1 MECGLTGEHGH
12 PVARPVAME
21 REAVHVLV
29 TIPLQLMMAHFVKV
43 TQVTQDRASKII
55 VQVSL
60 IQLLQNKN
68 KQIKIISRDA
78 NSCFNHIL
86 LQLREQQPLKQ
97 LKRQPC
103 R

>member
-21 REAVHVLV
+21 REAVCVLV
-29 TIPLQLMMAHFVKV
+29 TIPLQLMMVHLVKV
-43 TQVTQDRASKII
+43 TQVTRDRASKII

-68 KQIKIISRDA
+68 NKQRCK
-78 NSCFNHIL
+78 
-86 LQLREQQPLKQ
+86 
-97 LKRQPC
+97 
-103 R
+103 

>member
-21 REAVHVLV
+21 REAVRVLV
-29 TIPLQLMMAHFVKV
+29 TIPLQIMVAHFVKV
-43 TQVTQDRASKII
+43 TQVTGDRASKIT

-68 KQIKIISRDA
+68 K
-78 NSCFNHIL
+78 
-86 LQLREQQPLKQ
+86 
-97 LKRQPC
+97 
-103 R
+103 

>member
-21 REAVHVLV
+21 REAVCVLV
-29 TIPLQLMMAHFVKV
+29 TIPLQLMMVHLVKV
-43 TQVTQDRASKII
+43 TQVTRDRTSKII

-68 KQIKIISRDA
+68 NKQRCK
-78 NSCFNHIL
+78 
-86 LQLREQQPLKQ
+86 
-97 LKRQPC
+97 
-103 R
+103 

>member
-21 REAVHVLV
+21 REAVCVLV
-29 TIPLQLMMAHFVKV
+29 TIPLQLMMVHLVKV
-43 TQVTQDRASKII
+43 TQVIRDRASKII

-68 KQIKIISRDA
+68 NKQRCK
-78 NSCFNHIL
+78 
-86 LQLREQQPLKQ
+86 
-97 LKRQPC
+97 
-103 R
+103 